1 MKMTNYYHSNFN
13 KTIIFLFMNVQ
24 VFISTIGFVGNI
36 LAFFVFSRKPLRKQS
51 YSFYWKI
58 MIISDCIVLLH
69 SFRHWANFVLNINI
83 DLFSNILCKINEYQ
97 PYVASSVSQ
106 WLLVLISIDRLV
118 IILYPNRS
126 RLMKKRYFQAILV
139 AFIIA
144 FSMLIN
150 IQLPFN
156 YQLQSIGNGKNSSR
170 IQLVCYLPDNFE
182 VNSNYLVMIN
192 FILPNIVINN
202 ILDVVLICFI
212 TSSRR
217 TVRKRVQIN
226 FASVNRDIK
235 FAISSIALNVASSLL
250 KIPFAIGLYASNYF
264 NMSQDQNKMLFIINV
279 TILII
284 DNSDL
289 FYINM
294 IFNSIFYKEFRNM
307 IRFK

>member
-13 KTIIFLFMNVQ
+13 KTIIFLFMNLQ
-24 VFISTIGFVGNI
+24 VFISTLGFVGNI

-97 PYVASSVSQ
+97 PYVAASISQ

-126 RLMKKRYFQAILV
+126 RLMKKRYFQVILV
-139 AFIIA
+139 AFIVA

-150 IQLPFN
+150 IQLPFK
-156 YQLQSIGNGKNSSR
+156 YQLQSIGHGKNSSR

-182 VNSNYLVMIN
+182 INSNYLVILN

-202 ILDVVLICFI
+202 ILDIILICFI

-226 FASVNRDIK
+226 IASVNRDIK

-264 NMSQDQNKMLFIINV
+264 NMTQDQNKMLFIINV

-294 IFNSIFYKEFRNM
+294 VFNSIFYKEFRNM